1 MIHKY
6 NYYCV
11 KFPVDEHE
19 PLEIYKIFFWVL
31 ILGKVVRVW
40 MLMRP
45 APASGPAAAR
55 RRDIFAS
62 QNHFSG
68 DAAPGA
74 GWAEVL
80 HFMYTGVT
88 PKWQSGL
95 LGIWG
100 MRDY

>member
-1 MIHKY
+1 MFK
-6 NYYCV
+6 NGEKVCV
-11 KFPVDEHE
+11 CVSTTT
-19 PLEIYKIFFWVL
+19 
-31 ILGKVVRVW
+31 
-40 MLMRP
+40 RP

-55 RRDIFAS
+55 LRDIFAS